1 MSVAGTASRLA
12 PTAATAFMKSRVGKR
27 LAYDVDFTGDDVDL
41 ADSKSSLD
49 VFEEEEKDA
58 IDGASASYEVLQ
70 PSTSGAPGMAVLTI
84 QITADEVLSVA
95 ITTASGASPTT
106 GAAHLI
112 GATGTFADHRAD
124 GTVRIVGGKLKL
136 LMTAYSR

>member
-27 LAYDVDFTGDDVDL
+27 LAYDVEFGSEDNLTDPQTSV
-41 ADSKSSLD
+41 D

-58 IDGASASYEVLQ
+58 IDGASASYQVLQ
-70 PSTSGAPGMAVLTI
+70 ASTSGAPGMAVLTI

-95 ITTASGASPTT
+95 ITTALGASPTT

>member
-27 LAYDVDFTGDDVDL
+27 LAYDVGFTSGVHL
-41 ADSKSSLD
+41 AESKSSLE

-58 IDGASASYEVLQ
+58 IVDASASYEVLQ

-95 ITTASGASPTT
+95 ITTASGTSPTT